1 MAIRKYH
8 ISRLAHADGDLSRK
22 IRLGDLVVCG
32 SESLWEKSRFDGL
45 GLIVE
50 VEETGG
56 IVSVLYD
63 KEHVP
68 EIRLKS
74 THRIKNTQTIPGVYT
89 HISTKG
95 TP

>member
-22 IRLGDLVVCG
+22 IKLGDLVVCG
-32 SESLWEKSRFDGL
+32 SESLWEKSRLGRFDGL

-56 IVSVLYD
+56 VVSVLYD

-68 EIRLKS
+68 EIRIKS
-74 THRIKNTQTIPGVYT
+74 TGTIPGVYT
-89 HISTKG
+89 HISAKG